1 MRSTIAARLD
11 DRKAKGD
18 MKGTVILSNKD
29 GLVRRIYSQEAKKR
43 GISLGFRTVPQVTK
57 IDLSGPPNPK
67 LGVEF
72 ATSKLLTGGKNF
84 MSQSEKFRT
93 LGQQTAVLRYAKRGR

>member
-1 MRSTIAARLD
+1 MIYLD
-11 DRKAKGD
+11 
-18 MKGTVILSNKD
+18 
-29 GLVRRIYSQEAKKR
+29 Q
-43 GISLGFRTVPQVTK
+43 
-57 IDLSGPPNPK
+57 NPK

-93 LGQQTAVLRYAKRGR
+93 LGQQTAVLRYAKKGRIAKKIQQY